1 MHELAITE
9 SILKIAVN
17 EAEKHNALKVLKIRI
32 KVGELSGVVPNL
44 IQEYFNIVSRDT
56 IASSAELV
64 IDRVPITIKCMDCQ
78 REFKLD
84 KFRLR
89 CPECDG
95 INIKILTGR
104 EFYVDSLEV
113 E

>member
-9 SILKIAVN
+9 SILKIAVG
-17 EAEKHNALKVLKIRI
+17 EAEKHGASRVLKIKI

-56 IASSAELV
+56 RASSAE
-64 IDRVPITIKCMDCQ
+64 IMIERVPIRIKCMDCNK
-78 REFKLD
+78 EFKLD
-84 KFRLR
+84 RLR
-89 CPECDG
+89 LKCPECEG
-95 INIKILTGR
+95 INIKILSGR

>member
-1 MHELAITE
+1 MHELSITE
-9 SILKIAVN
+9 SILKIAVS
-17 EAEKHNALKVLKIRI
+17 EAEKHNAQRVLRIKI

-44 IQEYFNIVSRDT
+44 IQEYFNIVSRET

-64 IDRVPITIKCMDCQ
+64 IEKVPISIKCLDCNE
-78 REFKLD
+78 EFRLD

-89 CPECDG
+89 CPKCSG
-95 INIKILTGR
+95 INIKILSGR